1 MKANIKE
8 NMAITRQWSIITSAT
23 PVLVVLSFLF
33 WKTNEIRPWTLTA
46 ASAVSY
52 TALYILTTF
61 SKKYIPGLMT
71 VVTAAS
77 AIGMTYAATGIC
89 DWSVLLPALPV
100 GIISEGILKARTAH
114 AAGMNTKKDAILY
127 SALMM
132 IPYIGLG
139 VVSMAGLLPVYTVFT
154 FLTIAIA
161 IACTT
166 TMFKNLGQGDL
177 LLADLEARTS
187 NLQIIFSIILSAS
200 LIIARFF

>member
-8 NMAITRQWSIITSAT
+8 NMTIARPWSIVTSAT

-33 WKTNEIRPWTLTA
+33 WKTNEIRPWALTA
-46 ASAVSY
+46 ASAISY
-52 TALYILTTF
+52 TILYLLASFSKRYTLGLTTV
-61 SKKYIPGLMT
+61 I
-71 VVTAAS
+71 VAAAS
-77 AIGMTYAATGIC
+77 LGMTYAGTGTF
-89 DWSVLLPALPV
+89 DWSVLLSALPV
-100 GIISEGILKARTAH
+100 GIISEGILKARASH
-114 AAGMNTKKDAILY
+114 ASGMNTKKDAILY

-161 IACTT
+161 IACAT

-177 LLADLEARTS
+177 LLTDLEARTS

>member
-8 NMAITRQWSIITSAT
+8 NMAITKQWSIITSAT

-52 TALYILTTF
+52 TILYFLTSF
-61 SKKYIPGLMT
+61 CRKYIPGAMT
-71 VVTAAS
+71 VIVAA
-77 AIGMTYAATGIC
+77 AALGMTYAGTGTYH
-89 DWSVLLPALPV
+89 WSVLLPALPV
-100 GIISEGILKARTAH
+100 GIISEGILKARAAH
-114 AAGMNTKKDAILY
+114 ASGMNTKKDAILY

-139 VVSMAGLLPVYTVFT
+139 VVSMAGLLPVYTVFI

-161 IACTT
+161 IACAT

>member
-8 NMAITRQWSIITSAT
+8 NMAITKQWSIITSAT

-52 TALYILTTF
+52 TILYFLTSF
-61 SKKYIPGLMT
+61 CRKYIPGAMT
-71 VVTAAS
+71 VIVAA
-77 AIGMTYAATGIC
+77 AALGMTYAGTGTY

-100 GIISEGILKARTAH
+100 GIISEGILKARAAH
-114 AAGMNTKKDAILY
+114 ASGMNTKKDAISYCVMTML
-127 SALMM
+127 
-132 IPYIGLG
+132 PYVG
-139 VVSMAGLLPVYTVFT
+139 VGVISMAGFLPVYTVFV

>member
-1 MKANIKE
+1 MKAIIKE
-8 NMAITRQWSIITSAT
+8 NTSMTRHWSIIASAT
-23 PVLVVLSFLF
+23 PVFVILAFLF
-33 WKTNEIRPWTLTA
+33 WRTDEIRPWTLTA
-46 ASAVSY
+46 ASAISY

-100 GIISEGILKARTAH
+100 GIISEGILKARAAH
-114 AAGMNTKKDAILY
+114 ASGMNTKKDAVSYCVMTML
-127 SALMM
+127 
-132 IPYIGLG
+132 PYVG
-139 VVSMAGLLPVYTVFT
+139 VGVISMAGFLPVYTVFV

-187 NLQIIFSIILSAS
+187 NLQIMFSAILAIS
-200 LIIARFF
+200 LIIARLF